1 MKKFRIG
8 TDDFKEFIEDGGYF
22 VDKSLLIRDIIEGN
36 KVTLIPRPRRF
47 GKTLNMTMLRY
58 FFERS
63 EESRSYLFKNCAI
76 ADFPQYM
83 QHQGQYPVIYISL
96 KYLKRD
102 SYEYFIEA
110 VRIKIGSLYK
120 NFAEVQ
126 PVLSDGSRER
136 FHRIIMEEA
145 TLNDLYSSLK
155 DLITHCYQ
163 YYKKPV
169 IVLIDE
175 YDTPMIEAFSH
186 GYYDKMAG
194 FMRSWLGEGLKPE
207 YGQVLF
213 RAVVTGILR
222 VAKES
227 IFSDLNN
234 LDVASSLM
242 IGPYADKFG
251 FTEPE
256 LSLILSAFQAEDHAG
271 IIRDWYNGY
280 SFGGHTIYNPW
291 SVISYIQAIPNPPG
305 PKWLNT
311 SSNALVY
318 EELEAGGLEIKRD
331 LEVLLAGE
339 ELRYPISENIIFTDI
354 GRNPVNIW
362 SLLYYSGY
370 LNAEDPQ
377 PDLRGRL
384 RYRLRIPNREISYA
398 YEHFIESLYR
408 NTDGGLDL
416 LLHCFLGKRPILQIG
431 PVLQDLT
438 RDLVSMYDLAKLPEA
453 VFHAFVLG
461 LLANLRTVYE
471 IRSNAEAGFGRAD
484 ILMIPKTRDYPTAY
498 VIEFKTT
505 DGQQNTEIVSDALN
519 QIRNQEYEAA
529 LSNAGIS
536 DEQIV
541 RLAIILQG
549 KEVRVATGYYAGVM
563 NVQPKRRYVL

>member
-63 EESRSYLFKNCAI
+63 GESRSYLFQNCAI

-96 KYLKRD
+96 KDLKRN
-102 SYEYFIEA
+102 SYEHFIEA
-110 VRIKIGSLYK
+110 VRVEIGSLYK
-120 NFAEVQ
+120 KFAEVQ

-136 FHRIIMEEA
+136 FLRIITEEA

-155 DLITHCYQ
+155 DLITLCSQ

-186 GYYDKMAG
+186 GYYDEMAG
-194 FMRSWLGEGLKPE
+194 FMRSWLGAGLKPE
-207 YGQVLF
+207 HGQVLF

-222 VAKES
+222 IAKES

-234 LDVASSLM
+234 LDVASPLM

-256 LSLILSAFQAEDHAG
+256 LALILSAFQAEDHAA

-370 LNAEDPQ
+370 LKAEDPQ
-377 PDLRGRL
+377 PDLRGRIT
-384 RYRLRIPNREISYA
+384 YRLSIPNREISYA
-398 YEHFIESLYR
+398 YEQFIESLYR
-408 NTDGGLDL
+408 NTDGGLDSL
-416 LLHCFLGKRPILQIG
+416 LNCFLGKRPILQIG

-484 ILMIPKTRDYPTAY
+484 ILMIPKTRDYPIAY

-505 DGQQNTEIVSDALN
+505 DGQQNTEIVSDALE
-519 QIRNQEYEAA
+519 QIRKKEYEAA
-529 LSNAGIS
+529 LSNAGVP
-536 DEQIV
+536 DERTV

-549 KEVRVATGYYAGVM
+549 KEVRVAIG
-563 NVQPKRRYVL
+563 

>member
-1 MKKFRIG
+1 
-8 TDDFKEFIEDGGYF
+8 
-22 VDKSLLIRDIIEGN
+22 
-36 KVTLIPRPRRF
+36 
-47 GKTLNMTMLRY
+47 
-58 FFERS
+58 
-63 EESRSYLFKNCAI
+63 
-76 ADFPQYM
+76 
-83 QHQGQYPVIYISL
+83 
-96 KYLKRD
+96 
-102 SYEYFIEA
+102 
-110 VRIKIGSLYK
+110 
-120 NFAEVQ
+120 
-126 PVLSDGSRER
+126 
-136 FHRIIMEEA
+136 
-145 TLNDLYSSLK
+145 
-155 DLITHCYQ
+155 
-163 YYKKPV
+163 
-169 IVLIDE
+169 
-175 YDTPMIEAFSH
+175 MIEAFSH
-186 GYYDKMAG
+186 GYYDEMAG

-370 LNAEDPQ
+370 LNA
-377 PDLRGRL
+377 
-384 RYRLRIPNREISYA
+384 
-398 YEHFIESLYR
+398 
-408 NTDGGLDL
+408 
-416 LLHCFLGKRPILQIG
+416 
-431 PVLQDLT
+431 
-438 RDLVSMYDLAKLPEA
+438 
-453 VFHAFVLG
+453 
-461 LLANLRTVYE
+461 
-471 IRSNAEAGFGRAD
+471 
-484 ILMIPKTRDYPTAY
+484 
-498 VIEFKTT
+498 
-505 DGQQNTEIVSDALN
+505 
-519 QIRNQEYEAA
+519 
-529 LSNAGIS
+529 
-536 DEQIV
+536 
-541 RLAIILQG
+541 
-549 KEVRVATGYYAGVM
+549 
-563 NVQPKRRYVL
+563 